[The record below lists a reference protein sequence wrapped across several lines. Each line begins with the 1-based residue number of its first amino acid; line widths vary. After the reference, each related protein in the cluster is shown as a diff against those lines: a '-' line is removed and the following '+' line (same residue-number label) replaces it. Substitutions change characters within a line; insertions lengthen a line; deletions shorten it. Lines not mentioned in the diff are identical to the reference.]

1 MVNMNKNYKPK
12 KIDYFE
18 DNENIFIH
26 LSDNSDL
33 NGIMHCHNSIQVS
46 YVFSGSAIHTIQNT
60 SYPIK
65 KGDIILV
72 NHNVPHCFTHTPNTE
87 DFMTYNLHFTPDF
100 IETADIDSNEF
111 YSLISYY
118 MFPSAFDE
126 FDWEKPLNYIVKT
139 KSREFHSL
147 FKKIYSEYTNREI
160 GYQHI
165 IRAQLTEL
173 IIQLFREIRK
183 QQPHFTQP
191 HQELVE
197 KAIKHMNDNYKS
209 RINLE
214 DIVSDM
220 FVSKNYFRQIFKKV
234 TGVSVSTYIQHLRIN
249 EARRLLENDMESS
262 VSKIANKCGYNDM
275 KFFYQ
280 AFKKTVG
287 MTPTEYRQAKM
298 KNTNFVDVNDKIV

>member
-1 MVNMNKNYKPK
+1 MVNMNKSHKIK
-12 KIDYFE
+12 KINYFK

-33 NGIMHCHNSIQVS
+33 NEIVHCHKSIQIS
-46 YVFSGSAIHTIQNT
+46 YVISGSAMHTIHNT
-60 SYPIK
+60 SHPVK

-72 NHNVPHCFTHTPNTE
+72 NHNVPHCFTHTSNTE
-87 DFMTYNLHFTPDF
+87 EFLTYNLHFTPDF
-100 IETADIDSNEF
+100 IETSDMDNSDF
-111 YSLISYY
+111 FSLISYF

-126 FDWEKPLNYIVKT
+126 FDVENSLNSIIKT

-160 GYQHI
+160 GYEHI

-173 IIQLFREIRK
+173 IIQLFRELRK
-183 QQPHFTQP
+183 QEPRQEQP
-191 HQELVE
+191 HQKLVE
-197 KAIKHMNDNYKS
+197 KAIKHMNDNFKS

-220 FVSKNYFRQIFKKV
+220 FVSKNYFRQIFKKI
-234 TGVSVSTYIQHLRIN
+234 TGVSVSTYIQDLRIN

-287 MTPTEYRQAKM
+287 MTPTEYRQAKL
-298 KNTNFVDVNDKIV
+298 KNTDFADVDDKIV